1 MLTRRDAE
9 GENRGLLSLPTGS
22 GKTRVAVQAV
32 IEAIRDDGLNGVLL
46 WVADRDE
53 LCEQAV
59 EAWQQAWASI
69 GPEAK
74 QLRISRW
81 WAGHRQPQGIDGA
94 HVIVATIQTLR
105 ARLDRSSDSTQVLAE
120 VSVLVVDEAH
130 GSIAPSY
137 TQLMSHLGLT
147 FRRAADEICLL
158 GLTATPY
165 RGRDEVETER
175 LVNRYGQNRLDAGA
189 FESDEP
195 QEVITQLQEMTVL
208 AKVDHETIEGER
220 LTLSPAELRQ
230 IEEQHLPWLPE
241 SVEQRIAESAIRT
254 QGIVDAYMS
263 QVRAIDA
270 DAPTLIFATS
280 VEHSKTVAAML
291 KLEGVEAR
299 AVSGE
304 TDSAVRRSVVEQFRS
319 GEVTVL
325 VNYGVFREGFDAPRT
340 RAIVVARPV
349 YSPNLYFQMIGRGLR
364 GELNGGSERCLI
376 LDVEDNIENYDRA
389 LAFSELDWLWS

>member
-1 MLTRRDAE
+1 M
-9 GENRGLLSLPTGS
+9 
-22 GKTRVAVQAV
+22 
-32 IEAIRDDGLNGVLL
+32 
-46 WVADRDE
+46 
-53 LCEQAV
+53 
-59 EAWQQAWASI
+59 
-69 GPEAK
+69 
-74 QLRISRW
+74 
-81 WAGHRQPQGIDGA
+81 
-94 HVIVATIQTLR
+94 
-105 ARLDRSSDSTQVLAE
+105 
-120 VSVLVVDEAH
+120 
-130 GSIAPSY
+130 
-137 TQLMSHLGLT
+137 
-147 FRRAADEICLL
+147 
-158 GLTATPY
+158 
-165 RGRDEVETER
+165 ETER
-175 LVNRYGQNRLDAGA
+175 LVNRYGRNRLDAGA

-195 QEVITQLQEMTVL
+195 EEVITQLQEMTVL